1 MTHNRKSMNEY
12 QNENAMGRKKRI
24 ETYYEKR
31 NGMPLA
37 SLGDKIYKAP
47 DY

>member
-1 MTHNRKSMNEY
+1 MSEY
-12 QNENAMGRKKRI
+12 SGENAMGRKKRI
-24 ETYYEKR
+24 NTYYEQR